1 MTNITRRRALAT
13 TLGLSAAGILP
24 ALHAQGTDNWPSRGL
39 RIINTTAAGGGSD
52 LIARLFAQ
60 HLGTALGQPV
70 VVEAQG
76 GASGMIASAA
86 VAKAPGD
93 GYTLLMTHAAL
104 VQNEVLQPNKPYTLA
119 QLTPLAM
126 VVQNPIA
133 FAIRGDLKANTL
145 AEFIAVVKADPKA
158 HSYASYGTGSSGHVL
173 GEILKQSAGID
184 IPHVAYKGEAPAVA
198 DLVAGHV
205 SASWGGIGT
214 LTRFA
219 ANGKIKVVA
228 VTGNQRMVGYP
239 DVPTFI
245 ESGYPDVNLTAF
257 GGLLAPAGTP
267 RAITD
272 RLTAEIL
279 RIGRLP
285 DVQARLVELGYVPV
299 SLNGEQ
305 FSAYLQTDIA
315 RWKKAVRDNHI
326 KLD

>member
-1 MTNITRRRALAT
+1 
-13 TLGLSAAGILP
+13 
-24 ALHAQGTDNWPSRGL
+24 
-39 RIINTTAAGGGSD
+39 
-52 LIARLFAQ
+52 
-60 HLGTALGQPV
+60 
-70 VVEAQG
+70 
-76 GASGMIASAA
+76 
-86 VAKAPGD
+86 
-93 GYTLLMTHAAL
+93 
-104 VQNEVLQPNKPYTLA
+104 
-119 QLTPLAM
+119 
-126 VVQNPIA
+126 
-133 FAIRGDLKANTL
+133 
-145 AEFIAVVKADPKA
+145 
-158 HSYASYGTGSSGHVL
+158 
-173 GEILKQSAGID
+173 
-184 IPHVAYKGEAPAVA
+184 VAYKGEAPAVA